1 MLVQRIPKVSMFMA
15 VTTKIAVKLEVF
27 KFAKKNV
34 KRKVQG
40 WVGEKCQ
47 SGAGPIEI
55 IDNWY
60 VAWLCN
66 LREVSV
72 TETDKFFLINNLQIS
87 VVDRID
93 MLSLFRFSLTGEKEE
108 TSNRSFIQPFDI
120 QNQQNWRNDKCKIHV
135 CIHTLFDEIWPIIW
149 YYWILT
155 KDSVSTDIPKP
166 FAQRMTNLLT

>member
-1 MLVQRIPKVSMFMA
+1 M
-15 VTTKIAVKLEVF
+15 
-27 KFAKKNV
+27 
-34 KRKVQG
+34 QG

-87 VVDRID
+87 VVDRIN

-120 QNQQNWRNDKCKIHV
+120 QNQQNWRNDKCKIHTYTV
-135 CIHTLFDEIWPIIW
+135 CWNLT
-149 YYWILT
+149 YNMILLNIDQRFSFNRYSQT
-155 KDSVSTDIPKP
+155 IRSKDDKFADIRIAYIAFWGEWKCRTH
-166 FAQRMTNLLT
+166 QRQSFQ

>member
-1 MLVQRIPKVSMFMA
+1 M
-15 VTTKIAVKLEVF
+15 
-27 KFAKKNV
+27 
-34 KRKVQG
+34 QG

-72 TETDKFFLINNLQIS
+72 TETDKFFLVNNLQIS
-87 VVDRID
+87 VVDRINNWYVVP
-93 MLSLFRFSLTGEKEE
+93 FQIFSFKGEEEE

-120 QNQQNWRNDKCKIHV
+120 QNQQNWRNDKCKIHTYTV
-135 CIHTLFDEIWPIIW
+135 WWSLT
-149 YYWILT
+149 YNMILLNIDQRFSFNRYSQT
-155 KDSVSTDIPKP
+155 IRSKADKFVDIRITYIAFWGEWKCRTH
-166 FAQRMTNLLT
+166 QRQSFQ